1 MSTTGLQHGAG
12 EIGWLV
18 SRFVEETAEVADA
31 IVVSSDGLLLAI
43 SPNLDRTAADKLAAI
58 VSGLRSLSEGVSAV
72 TGRGGFSQAMIELAD
87 GYLVVSAIS
96 DGSSIGVVA
105 ARNADLGAVGYGTTL
120 LVERVGAALTPAL
133 IDELKLGLEA
143 RELYP
148 TLAGELLETTGVD
161 IGLWQEGIAAVAAT
175 EAEAAELRARCAWQ
189 RQQGHLGDWL
199 DAEEV
204 RSRWP
209 CLARRSERSSR
220 PTRAPSSRPAW
231 SKRSAVTPSGSARRS
246 SRTRSRGWRR
256 GAIGS
261 RAWSPGGAATPR
273 SRWCS
278 RRARGRRRSTDFIV
292 RSPSPRFGGRWPRCP
307 GPRTRAAPS
316 STVTAATSSREA
328 RRRSSARR
336 WSSPAIA
343 PR

>member
-133 IDELKLGLEA
+133 IDELKLGL
-143 RELYP
+143 
-148 TLAGELLETTGVD
+148 
-161 IGLWQEGIAAVAAT
+161 
-175 EAEAAELRARCAWQ
+175 
-189 RQQGHLGDWL
+189 
-199 DAEEV
+199 
-204 RSRWP
+204 
-209 CLARRSERSSR
+209 SS
-220 PTRAPSSRPAW
+220 P
-231 SKRSAVTPSGSARRS
+231 
-246 SRTRSRGWRR
+246 
-256 GAIGS
+256 
-261 RAWSPGGAATPR
+261 TPR
-273 SRWCS
+273 
-278 RRARGRRRSTDFIV
+278 V
-292 RSPSPRFGGRWPRCP
+292 
-307 GPRTRAAPS
+307 
-316 STVTAATSSREA
+316 
-328 RRRSSARR
+328 
-336 WSSPAIA
+336 
-343 PR
+343 